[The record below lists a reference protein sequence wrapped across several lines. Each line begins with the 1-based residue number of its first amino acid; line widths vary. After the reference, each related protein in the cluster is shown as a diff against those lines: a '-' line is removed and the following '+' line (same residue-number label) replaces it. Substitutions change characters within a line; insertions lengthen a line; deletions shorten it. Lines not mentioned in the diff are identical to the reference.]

1 MMTAM
6 SEQKPHPIKKWT
18 RRIVIVSAFLIAV
31 PLVMVPLYWVV
42 QPISVPMMVRTLT
55 GQNVTRTWID
65 IDQVS
70 DRLKV
75 SVMLSEDGQFCSHRG
90 VDLGALRA
98 EIDAVL
104 AGRPARGA
112 STLTM
117 QVARNLFLW
126 NGRSFVRKGLEI
138 PLAFY
143 MDLVLSKRRIM
154 EIYLNIAEWGPN
166 GQFGIEAGT
175 QEAFSK
181 DADALS
187 WQQASLLAVSLPN
200 PIVRKPAS
208 PSAGLISVAHTV
220 EQRAKRFSNRTECLF
235 ENGVPILD

>member
-1 MMTAM
+1 M
-6 SEQKPHPIKKWT
+6 SKKIPHPILKWV
-18 RRIVIVSAFLIAV
+18 RRTAIGIVVLGAI

-42 QPISVPMMVRTLT
+42 SPVSVPMLVRILS
-55 GQNVTRTWID
+55 GKPLTRTWVD

-75 SVMLSEDGQFCSHRG
+75 SVMLSEDGQFCSHWG

-143 MDLVLSKRRIM
+143 LDLVLSKRRIM

-175 QEAFSK
+175 QAAFGV
-181 DADALS
+181 DGDALS
-187 WQQASLLAVSLPN
+187 WQRASLMAVSLPN
-200 PIVRKPAS
+200 PIVRKPGN
-208 PSAGLISVAHTV
+208 PSASLIGVAHTI
-220 EQRAKRFSNRTECLF
+220 EQRAKRFSDRAECLF
-235 ENGVPILD
+235 EDGVPMLD